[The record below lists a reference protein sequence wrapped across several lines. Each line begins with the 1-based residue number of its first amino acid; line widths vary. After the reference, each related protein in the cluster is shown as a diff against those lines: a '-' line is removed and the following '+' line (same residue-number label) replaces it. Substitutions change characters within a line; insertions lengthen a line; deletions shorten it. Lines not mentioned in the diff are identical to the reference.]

1 MSFKGKVFLV
11 TGSTKG
17 IGKAVIERVAAD
29 GANVVINYSS
39 NSALADELVSKIGS
53 DRALA
58 VKADVSNIS
67 EIEMLVQATVEKFGR
82 IDCLMA
88 NAACAPMNDLE
99 STTEETFDK
108 SFNLNVKG
116 PYFLVQVSIQ
126 ALWQLGHTNNN
137 QKAVPHMPR
146 DGRVILVSS
155 GVLHQSQVAPR
166 YLLYASTKGSV
177 EQMTRILAKDLGPRG
192 ITVNAIAPGPTATE
206 MFFQGKSQELIDTI
220 AGFSPLGRL
229 GKPEEIAE
237 VAAFLAGPGS
247 SWVSGQVIGANGGSF
262 V

>member
-1 MSFKGKVFLV
+1 MSLERQVVLV
-11 TGSTKG
+11 TGGSKG
-17 IGKAVIERVAAD
+17 IGKAVVERVVAD

-39 NSALADELVSKIGS
+39 DNKPAEELVSKIGS
-53 DRALA
+53 ERALA
-58 VKADVSNIS
+58 FKADVSNIS
-67 EIEMLVQATVEKFGR
+67 EIEKLVQATVEKFGK
-82 IDCLMA
+82 IDCVMA

-99 STTEETFDK
+99 STTEEDFDK
-108 SFNLNVKG
+108 AFNLNVKG
-116 PYFLVQVSIQ
+116 PYFLVQ
-126 ALWQLGHTNNN
+126 
-137 QKAVPHMPR
+137 KAVKYMPR

-166 YLLYASTKGSV
+166 YLLYASSKGSV
-177 EQMTRILAKDLGPRG
+177 EQMTRILAKDLGPKG

-229 GKPEEIAE
+229 GKPEEIAAL
-237 VAAFLAGPGS
+237 AAFLAGPTS

>member
-1 MSFKGKVFLV
+1 MSLKGKVVLV

-17 IGKAVIERVAAD
+17 IGKAVVERCAAD
-29 GANVVINYSS
+29 GASVVINYSS
-39 NSALADELVSKIGS
+39 DRAPADELVSRIGS

-58 VKADVSNIS
+58 VQADVSNIS
-67 EIEMLVQATVEKFGR
+67 EIEKLVQATVEKFGR
-82 IDCLMA
+82 IDCVMA
-88 NAACAPMNDLE
+88 NAAVAPMNDLE
-99 STTEETFDK
+99 STTEEGFDK

-116 PYFLVQVSIQ
+116 PYFLVQ
-126 ALWQLGHTNNN
+126 
-137 QKAVPHMPR
+137 KAVPHMSSG
-146 DGRVILVSS
+146 GRVILVSS

-177 EQMTRILAKDLGPRG
+177 EQMTRILAKDLGPKG

-206 MFFQGKSQELIDTI
+206 MFFKGKSQELIDTI

-237 VAAFLAGPGS
+237 LAAFLAGPGS

>member
-1 MSFKGKVFLV
+1 MSLKGKVVLV

-17 IGKAVIERVAAD
+17 IGKAVVERCAAD
-29 GANVVINYSS
+29 GASVVINYSS
-39 NSALADELVSKIGS
+39 DGAPAEELVGKIGS
-53 DRALA
+53 ERALA
-58 VKADVSNIS
+58 VQADVSNIS
-67 EIEMLVQATVEKFGR
+67 EIEKLVQATVDKFGR
-82 IDCLMA
+82 IDCVMA
-88 NAACAPMNDLE
+88 NAAVAPMNDLE

-116 PYFLVQVSIQ
+116 PYFLVQ
-126 ALWQLGHTNNN
+126 
-137 QKAVPHMPR
+137 KAVPHMSSG
-146 DGRVILVSS
+146 GRVILVSS

-177 EQMTRILAKDLGPRG
+177 EQMTRILAKDLGPKG

-206 MFFQGKSQELIDTI
+206 MFFKGKSQELIDTI

-229 GKPEEIAE
+229 GKPEDIAE
-237 VAAFLAGPGS
+237 LAAFLAGSGS

>member
-1 MSFKGKVFLV
+1 MSLKGKVVLV

-17 IGKAVIERVAAD
+17 IGKAVVERCAAD
-29 GANVVINYSS
+29 GASVVINYSS
-39 NSALADELVSKIGS
+39 DRAPAEELVGKIGS
-53 DRALA
+53 ERALA
-58 VKADVSNIS
+58 VQADVSNIS
-67 EIEMLVQATVEKFGR
+67 EIEKLVQATVDKFGR
-82 IDCLMA
+82 IDCVMA
-88 NAACAPMNDLE
+88 NAAVAPMNDLE
-99 STTEETFDK
+99 GTTEETFDK

-116 PYFLVQVSIQ
+116 PYFLVQ
-126 ALWQLGHTNNN
+126 
-137 QKAVPHMPR
+137 KAVPHMSSG
-146 DGRVILVSS
+146 GRVILVSS

-177 EQMTRILAKDLGPRG
+177 EQMTRILAKDLGPKG

-206 MFFQGKSQELIDTI
+206 MFFKGKSQELIDTI

-237 VAAFLAGPGS
+237 LAAFLAGSGS